1 MLAMRFKR
9 ILTSTQFKA
18 IVTTLIIL
26 VLAFISTYPA
36 FTGHFFA
43 LSNDGS
49 IHLARLESL
58 YQAFKAGRLPSLV
71 NFIGFK
77 NNGVAMNAM
86 YPWLTMMI
94 YVIPRLL
101 IQSPMLAFALGF
113 FIMNIITVTNSYL
126 LAKYLSHNR
135 LITLLGMI
143 TYQFNAYHFQLM
155 YTRVA
160 IGEAFG
166 YAFLPLI
173 ILGLFKIWN
182 REKSGIFWLSIGMS
196 LVANSHVL
204 SLVIFTIFVGILE
217 IIRLFSR
224 KMDLNEIKYLMLSVG
239 LTILMSLYSLLN
251 VIDWMLHN
259 KMVSPTPGLIGLD
272 PNNEF
277 SRILSNDITES
288 ATGAHMGIAITFILI
303 YLLAQLLSK
312 ATGSWRYWAIG
323 AGSIFILAQNW
334 LPTFKLINTPATLI
348 QFTMRFLTIVAVGTT
363 ISLILYLNHN
373 NWHTTSTAIFISL
386 FVIIIGLTGVIQ
398 IHRQNQKNYLSSLP
412 HDSSSA
418 AVHQFRI
425 RHLTSKNYYENID
438 RMDVPDYHLK
448 KSNIEPEIKHALKQD
463 LSFNDAN
470 RVNKETVAFDH
481 KSMAKFKFISAN
493 DQQVSFKLQQ
503 AHTKAL
509 KLPVIGYKN
518 VNYQI
523 KVNNHHVKHT
533 HSQGQLKAK
542 LPAGRSNITI
552 SIANSSRHAWALF
565 ITFLAYIASLLIFAL
580 HRPVSSKH

>member
-1 MLAMRFKR
+1 MLSIRFKR
-9 ILTSTQFKA
+9 ILTSVQAKP
-18 IVTTLIIL
+18 IINVLIIL
-26 VLAFISTYPA
+26 VLAFVSSYPA

-43 LSNDGS
+43 LSNDGA

-58 YQAFKAGRLPSLV
+58 YQAFKVGRLPSLV
-71 NFIGFK
+71 NFIGF
-77 NNGVAMNAM
+77 NNSGVAMNAM

-101 IQSPMLAFALGF
+101 IQGPMLALALGF
-113 FIMNIITVTNSYL
+113 FIMNTITITNSYL
-126 LAKYLSHNR
+126 LAKYLGHSR
-135 LITLLGMI
+135 LITLLGLI

-166 YAFLPLI
+166 YAFLPLV

-204 SLVIFTIFVGILE
+204 SLMMFTILVGILE
-217 IIRLFSR
+217 TIRLFSR
-224 KMDLNEIKYLMLSVG
+224 KMDLNELKYLMLSVG
-239 LTILMSLYSLLN
+239 LTILMSLYSLFN
-251 VIDWMLHN
+251 VIDWILHN
-259 KMVSPTPGLIGLD
+259 KMVSPTPALIGLD
-272 PNNEF
+272 PNHEF

-312 ATGSWRYWAIG
+312 TTGSWRYWAIG

-334 LPTFKLINTPATLI
+334 LPTYKLINTPATLI
-348 QFTMRFLTIVAVGTT
+348 QFTMRFLTIVAMGTT
-363 ISLILYLNHN
+363 IALILYLNHN
-373 NWHTTSTAIFISL
+373 NWHMPATAIFISL

-398 IHRQNQKNYLSSLP
+398 FHSQNKSNYLWSLAHHHSSFI
-412 HDSSSA
+412 
-418 AVHQFRI
+418 VNQFQI
-425 RHLTSKNYYENID
+425 RHLTSKNYYKNVQ

-448 KSNIEPEIKHALKQD
+448 NPNVERAIKHALKRD
-463 LSFNDAN
+463 LNFKNSN
-470 RVNKETVAFDH
+470 RLNKKTVAFDH
-481 KSMAKFKFISAN
+481 KSRAKFKFISAN
-493 DQQVSFKLQQ
+493 DQQVSFKLHQS
-503 AHTKAL
+503 HTKAL

-523 KVNNHHVKHT
+523 KVNNHLVKYA
-533 HSQGQLKAK
+533 HSQGQLKAN
-542 LPAGRSNITI
+542 LPAGHSKITV
-552 SIANSSRHAWALF
+552 SIANNSRHGWALF
-565 ITFLAYIASLLIFAL
+565 ITLFAYIASLLIF
-580 HRPVSSKH
+580 SSHWRIGARH